1 MEQKKQAKF
10 STLFPSA
17 SSPSAPT
24 LGAILCCV
32 ALFMKVAFSCYRLR
46 NPAAQS
52 FRRGFFLSFHLHF
65 R

>member
-1 MEQKKQAKF
+1 MEQKKTSKILHIVSIYIIPIGA
-10 STLFPSA
+10 
-17 SSPSAPT
+17 T

-32 ALFMKVAFSCYRLR
+32 VLFMKVAFSCYRLR
-46 NPAAQS
+46 TPAAQS

>member
-10 STLFPSA
+10 SILFPSA

-32 ALFMKVAFSCYRLR
+32 ALFMKVAF
-46 NPAAQS
+46 
-52 FRRGFFLSFHLHF
+52 
-65 R
+65 